1 MGKRVKRSE
10 TGGTGLGTRI
20 REARIHSGLSQT
32 DVAKRLS
39 VSQPLVS
46 QWEQGRSKPDQGK
59 VKELETVV
67 GQLTDDRLP
76 STGPG
81 PIGVWLSKTRQQK
94 GVSVYELAERAG
106 VTSMAIYNIESGK
119 TQNPQEA
126 TRKRLEQALATTA
139 PQEVV
144 KEARVEQDIVGLGPL
159 TDFDPYDDSNLP
171 TCGGVYV
178 LYDVS
183 ERPIYVGQGGQI
195 RSRIRDHEEKFWF
208 KRPIVVNGAY
218 VQVEDRLLRTQ
229 IEQVLIKFLKS
240 NAVINKQNVD
250 R

>member
-1 MGKRVKRSE
+1 MGKKQKEVKGSDD
-10 TGGTGLGTRI
+10 LGQRI
-20 REARIHSGLSQT
+20 REARIHSALSQA
-32 DVAKRLS
+32 DVAKRLA

-46 QWEQGRSKPDQGK
+46 QWELGNATPSAEKLR
-59 VKELETVV
+59 VLEALV
-67 GQLTDDRLP
+67 GQLTEERLP

-81 PIGVWLSKTRQQK
+81 PIGVWLSKTRQK
-94 GVSVYELAERAG
+94 EGISVYELAEKAD
-106 VTSMAIYNIESGK
+106 VTSAAIYNIESGK

-126 TRKRLEQALATTA
+126 TRKRLEAALATTT

-144 KEARVEQDIVGLGPL
+144 KEAQVEQQIPGLGPL
-159 TDFDPYDDSNLP
+159 TDFDPYDDDNLP
-171 TCGGVYV
+171 SCGGVYV
-178 LYDVS
+178 LYDIS
-183 ERPIYVGQGGQI
+183 DRPIYVGQGSQI
-195 RSRIRDHEEKFWF
+195 KVRIHDHEEKFWF

-218 VQVEDRLLRTQ
+218 VKVEDKTLRSQ